1 MRKSNRESGAVR
13 DPRRHAIELA
23 SRRWRLRCVFGSWGD
38 APPRQL
44 IHAPE
49 LTFGTG
55 ASTATRTPG
64 GQAGTAASGR
74 RPEGLRC
81 SGGVTVP
88 ARTRAGGT
96 STVIFWA
103 AGAALVSGAG
113 ARATLVVLAVGV
125 GVMTPRVLECAR
137 LVAAGRFAAAS
148 RWDRP

>member
-1 MRKSNRESGAVR
+1 MR

-44 IHAPE
+44 IHALE

-88 ARTRAGGT
+88 ARTKAGGT
-96 STVIFWA
+96 TTLILA
-103 AGAALVSGAG
+103 AGGALARIGAAEAIFVVLPVGAG
-113 ARATLVVLAVGV
+113 
-125 GVMTPRVLECAR
+125 VMVKSSR
-137 LVAAGRFAAAS
+137 LLS
-148 RWDRP
+148 